1 MDRKGKNMR
10 LSEISG
16 KEIID
21 YERGQRLG
29 ILGQTDLVIDEQTGR
44 IDAFII
50 PTMKWFGFGK
60 KEKETIVYWNQIKKI
75 GADMIIID
83 VNHSE

>member
-1 MDRKGKNMR
+1 MR

-21 YERGQRLG
+21 FQKGARLG
-29 ILGQTDLVIDEQTGR
+29 ILGQTDLVIDESTGQ
-44 IDAFII
+44 IEAFII

-60 KEKETIVYWNQIKKI
+60 KEKEVKVYWHQIKKI
-75 GADMIIID
+75 GTDMIIID
-83 VNHSE
+83 MAEF